1 MDGTA
6 SFAEEILDDLYKEKS
21 QVSYRG
27 KAKKHDGKGIKSIRL
42 TPLQTS
48 SISNE
53 EVIVTQKGLYRSQS
67 LASSPRSRYPQQQ
80 QQYEHR
86 SPVLLPKSS
95 FPLMKED
102 SLLLSEPQKAFKKG
116 SRVDINDNIHYDTHL
131 RHKISNLSGIS
142 PVREGKHRSESTC
155 AVISPTVPSDLVD
168 VQSLSVGSSESPIP
182 ALLKGTAEQQFQAIS
197 QYSAKLSRKVE
208 ELQYQLLQES
218 THLSSL
224 MSSIGKQ
231 YEKLK
236 GINENVLIYRREIGL
251 QVQEINENYVKLIE
265 EILKEMMKIQRVK
278 FKVNY
283 LLSRYILFYN
293 SRSWCFYSG

>member
-1 MDGTA
+1 
-6 SFAEEILDDLYKEKS
+6 
-21 QVSYRG
+21 
-27 KAKKHDGKGIKSIRL
+27 
-42 TPLQTS
+42 
-48 SISNE
+48 
-53 EVIVTQKGLYRSQS
+53 VTQKGLYGSQS
-67 LASSPRSRYPQQQ
+67 LASSPRNRYPLQQ

-102 SLLLSEPQKAFKKG
+102 SLLLSEPQKAFKKD

-142 PVREGKHRSESTC
+142 PVREGKQRSESTF
-155 AVISPTVPSDLVD
+155 AVISPTVPSVLVD
-168 VQSLSVGSSESPIP
+168 DQSLSVGSSESPIP
-182 ALLKGTAEQQFQAIS
+182 ALSKGTAEQQFQAIS
-197 QYSAKLSRKVE
+197 QYSPKLLRKLA
-208 ELQYQLLQES
+208 ELESQLLQES
-218 THLSSL
+218 KHLSSL

-265 EILKEMMKIQRVK
+265 EILKEMMKIQRMK
-278 FKVNY
+278 FKVNH
-283 LLSRYILFYN
+283 LLSRYIYFCYSLTFVFVPFNCRLF
-293 SRSWCFYSG
+293 